1 MILSTS
7 GIAQK
12 FSDPL
17 AAVVIGGLIT
27 STLLT
32 LFLLPA
38 IYEWMEMRTESGDV
52 GKAVY

>member
-17 AAVVIGGLIT
+17 AAVVIGGLLNQLC
-27 STLLT
+27 SRSFFCLR
-32 LFLLPA
+32 FMNG
-38 IYEWMEMRTESGDV
+38 WKCGR
-52 GKAVY
+52 KAVM